1 MHLHRRGIAAL
12 ALRASNGERRPARPD
27 RRRARLRLR

>member
-1 MHLHRRGIAAL
+1 MHRRAIAAL
-12 ALRASNGERRPARPD
+12 ALRASNGELRLARLD

>member
-1 MHLHRRGIAAL
+1 MHRRAIAAL
-12 ALRASNGERRPARPD
+12 ALRASNGELRPARLD